1 MRKRLA
7 VASRRST
14 KLRSW
19 TRTTK
24 PSVASVATGIAV
36 AWTCPPGTE
45 NTEDQVAQAV
55 GAESGPGRTS
65 GPMRSHE
72 SGAG

>member
-1 MRKRLA
+1 M

-19 TRTTK
+19 TRTTN
-24 PSVASVATGIAV
+24 PSGRPPSASGTAV

-45 NTEDQVAQAV
+45 KTDDQAV
-55 GAESGPGRTS
+55 PPAAAAP
-65 GPMRSHE
+65 P
-72 SGAG
+72 AL